1 MTFEALCGFSSLL
14 CMMPMKKSNFLPYM
28 TDCEVFHGSWRCPAS
43 RSIIYIKRKENYK
56 AGFFL
61 FSRLKS
67 LEFPAILVYNG
78 KRLILLLFRTAET
91 HPERI
96 ADAFMDNTEKKKKLK
111 RRRRLTNLLLLFI
124 FLIGVGLLAYP
135 TVSDYWNSFHQSRA
149 IISYVEKVANLDT
162 EKYEK
167 IMNSAMDYNRDLAKK
182 GNQWLMTD
190 EDLER
195 YNQELNVDGTGNL
208 GIISIPK
215 LNLEL
220 PLYHGTS
227 ESVLQTSVGHIEGS
241 SLPVGSPH
249 LNEEDFDDIPFAS
262 HCLLSGHRGLPS
274 ARLFSD
280 LNNLEVGDVF
290 YLNIMDQ
297 TLTYQVTDIFVVLPS
312 DSSKSMLEP
321 GLDLCTLITCTPYG
335 INTHRLLVRG
345 RRVMNEKKILDVRI
359 SSDAVKIDSVVVAP
373 FIAAPVLLLLVIWAL
388 IITSG
393 SKRYY

>member
-1 MTFEALCGFSSLL
+1 M
-14 CMMPMKKSNFLPYM
+14 
-28 TDCEVFHGSWRCPAS
+28 
-43 RSIIYIKRKENYK
+43 
-56 AGFFL
+56 
-61 FSRLKS
+61 
-67 LEFPAILVYNG
+67 
-78 KRLILLLFRTAET
+78 LLFRMAET

-96 ADAFMDNTEKKKKLK
+96 ADTDMDNMERKKKLK
-111 RRRRLTNLLLLFI
+111 KKRRLTNLLLLLI

-135 TVSDYWNSFHQSRA
+135 SVSDYWNSFHQSRA

-162 EKYEK
+162 EKYDQ
-167 IMNSAMDYNRDLAKK
+167 IMNSAMNYNRDLAKK
-182 GNQWLMTD
+182 GNQWVLSDAET
-190 EDLER
+190 ER
-195 YNQELNVDGTGNL
+195 YNEELNVDGTGNL

-227 ESVLQTSVGHIEGS
+227 ESVLQTSIGHIEGS

-249 LNEEDFDDIPFAS
+249 PNEEDYNDIPFAS

-280 LNNLEVGDVF
+280 LNNMEVGDVF

-345 RRVMNEKKILDVRI
+345 RRIVNEKKILDVRI
-359 SSDAVKIDSVVVAP
+359 SSDAVKIESIYVAP
-373 FIAAPVLLLLVIWAL
+373 FIAAPVLLLLVAWAM

-393 SKRYY
+393 SKYR

>member
-1 MTFEALCGFSSLL
+1 M
-14 CMMPMKKSNFLPYM
+14 
-28 TDCEVFHGSWRCPAS
+28 
-43 RSIIYIKRKENYK
+43 
-56 AGFFL
+56 
-61 FSRLKS
+61 
-67 LEFPAILVYNG
+67 
-78 KRLILLLFRTAET
+78 LLFRTAET

-96 ADAFMDNTEKKKKLK
+96 ADTQMDNTEKKKKLK
-111 RRRRLTNLLLLFI
+111 RRRRLTNLLLLLI
-124 FLIGVGLLAYP
+124 FLVGVGLIAYP

-162 EKYEK
+162 EKYDE
-167 IMNSAMDYNRDLAKK
+167 IMNAAMEYNKDLARK
-182 GNQWLMTD
+182 GNQWVLSD
-190 EDLER
+190 EETAR
-195 YNQELNVDGTGNL
+195 YNEELNVDGTGNL

-227 ESVLQTSVGHIEGS
+227 ESVLQTSIGHIEGS

-249 LNEEDFDDIPFAS
+249 LNDDDFDDVAFAS

-280 LNNLEVGDVF
+280 LNNMEVGDVF

-297 TLTYQVTDIFVVLPS
+297 TLTYQVTDIYVVLPN

-321 GLDLCTLITCTPYG
+321 GMDLCTLITCTPYG

-345 RRVMNEKKILDVRI
+345 RRIMNEKKILDVRI
-359 SSDAVKIDSVVVAP
+359 SSDAIKVDAIVVAP

-388 IITSG
+388 IITTG
-393 SKRYY
+393 GKRYY